1 MVDDFKAVLNISNAF
16 LLKFLQDF
24 KLVSSVLL
32 YSDFVEFIFLLYFLV
47 FSSFVFLSL
56 YILHEVSFIEVLE
69 HLVENNNDFS
79 RVVNQLK
86 VKLCIPF
93 LNMSTVYLEQIFI
106 NQVQVVVLQPAYVYF
121 LFLIIFTIPYN
132 TCELLYKVC
141 QLF

>member
-1 MVDDFKAVLNISNAF
+1 MLDWDH
-16 LLKFLQDF
+16 
-24 KLVSSVLL
+24 
-32 YSDFVEFIFLLYFLV
+32 EFIFLLYFLV

-132 TCELLYKVC
+132 TFELLYKVC